1 MDKRNPKISPLDS
14 EVSESE
20 VSKSP
25 SQEKP
30 FSGITRTLPLIS
42 QVELALRAAIR
53 DRQFPNG
60 EIPTLKK
67 LSGQMGV
74 SRETIRLALQS
85 LLNEGLLVKGER
97 NKVYVNLHA
106 QPDNFDSVAH
116 YVLGYLQEEY
126 ELDGENT
133 ETVSLPHSSAM
144 LEGARSEAEHH
155 HCQLV
160 AHSAKP
166 FHLREAYDNMKAEAG
181 KMDGVIFASVS
192 DEKYLRKLS
201 GRGLPVVLIDHDM
214 NLPKIGS
221 IRSDSE
227 QNAVLAVEHLLELG
241 HQRIVCA
248 TWRQSDLNPWFTW
261 GYRRA
266 MRAGGLNLRRAW
278 EIEVELNAKGAA
290 ETLETIL
297 SLSPRPTAIICFHNT
312 FASQV
317 IAEALQQGLKIP
329 DDLSVVGCGG
339 EQVIDLTCTRADWK
353 QFGSQAV
360 QMILKAIAEGRQ
372 HEPEHLLVSYQ
383 LLESGSTASVL
394 DV

>member
-1 MDKRNPKISPLDS
+1 MDKSKSKISSLDS
-14 EVSESE
+14 ETTKLEASQSAQ
-20 VSKSP
+20 
-25 SQEKP
+25 QEKR

-42 QVELALRAAIR
+42 QVELALRAAVR
-53 DRQFPNG
+53 DRQFPGG
-60 EIPTLKK
+60 EIPTLKE
-67 LSGQMGV
+67 LSGKFGV
-74 SRETIRLALQS
+74 SRETVRLALQS
-85 LLNEGLLVKGER
+85 LLKEGLLVKGER
-97 NKVYVNLHA
+97 NKVFINLPA
-106 QPDNFDSVAH
+106 QSEMSGSQAH

-126 ELDGENT
+126 EIDGEHS
-133 ETVSLPHSSAM
+133 ETVSLPHSKAM
-144 LEGARSEAEHH
+144 LEGALSEAEQHQ
-155 HCQLV
+155 CQLV

-290 ETLETIL
+290 ETLRKIF
-297 SLSPRPTAIICFHNT
+297 SPSPRPTAIICFHNT

-339 EQVIDLTCTRADWK
+339 EQVTDLTCTRADWK

-360 QMILKAIAEGRQ
+360 QMILKAITEGRQ

-383 LLESGSTASVL
+383 LHKSGSTAAAHEA
-394 DV
+394 

>member
-1 MDKRNPKISPLDS
+1 MAKRKPKVSPLEP
-14 EVSESE
+14 EVIKE
-20 VSKSP
+20 P
-25 SQEKP
+25 PPEKQ

-42 QVELALRAAIR
+42 QVELALRAAVR
-53 DRQFPNG
+53 EGRFPFG
-60 EIPTLKK
+60 QVPTLKE
-67 LSGQMGV
+67 LSGQLGV
-74 SRETIRLALQS
+74 SRETVRLALQS
-85 LLNEGLLVKGER
+85 LLREGLLVKREH
-97 NKVYVNLHA
+97 NKIYTNVPAESDKDVSDA
-106 QPDNFDSVAH
+106 Q

-144 LEGARSEAEHH
+144 YEGAVAEAEQYQ
-155 HCQLV
+155 CRLV

-166 FHLREAYDNMKAEAG
+166 FHLREAFDNMKAEAG
-181 KMDGVIFASVS
+181 TLDGVIFASVS

-201 GRGLPVVLIDHDM
+201 GQGLPVVLIDHDM

-266 MRAGGLNLRRAW
+266 MRAAKLSLRRAW
-278 EIEVELNAKGAA
+278 EVEVELNAKGAT
-290 ETLETIL
+290 EVVQKIL
-297 SLSPRPTAIICFHNT
+297 TLSPRPTAIICFHNT

-317 IAEALQQGLKIP
+317 IAEAEKQGLEMP

-339 EQVIDLTCTRADWK
+339 EQVTGLTCTRADWK
-353 QFGSQAV
+353 QFGSRAV
-360 QMILKAIAEGRQ
+360 QMILKAIDVGRQ

-383 LLESGSTASVL
+383 LHESDSTAAL
-394 DV
+394 PTK